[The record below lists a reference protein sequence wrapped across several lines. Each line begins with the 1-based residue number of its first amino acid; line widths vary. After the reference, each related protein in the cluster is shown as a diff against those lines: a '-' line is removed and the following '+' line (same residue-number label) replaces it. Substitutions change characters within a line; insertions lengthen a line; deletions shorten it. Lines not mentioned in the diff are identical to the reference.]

1 MNSEIT
7 KTSLLV
13 IASIL
18 TATGA
23 AILVEN
29 TVTGSLL
36 LAGAV
41 VVLIVRGVLKVKGI
55 ELESNNDN

>member
-1 MNSEIT
+1 MNKEVT

-23 AILVEN
+23 ATLVSNVTIGLIL
-29 TVTGSLL
+29 L
-36 LAGAV
+36 GAAV
-41 VVLIVRGVLKVKGI
+41 IVLIVRGVLKAKGI
-55 ELESNNDN
+55 ELESRNDN

>member
-1 MNSEIT
+1 MSSEIT

-13 IASIL
+13 IATIL

-23 AILVEN
+23 SILVES
-29 TVTGSLL
+29 TTTGSLL

-41 VVLIVRGVLKVKGI
+41 VVLIIRGVLKAKGI
-55 ELESNNDN
+55 ELESSAK